1 MWIVENR
8 SDHQFYALKK
18 IDLYQLDSYE
28 RLMLSVGAGGVREA

>member
-1 MWIVENR
+1 MENR

-28 RLMLSVGAGGVREA
+28 RLMLSVGAGGAREA